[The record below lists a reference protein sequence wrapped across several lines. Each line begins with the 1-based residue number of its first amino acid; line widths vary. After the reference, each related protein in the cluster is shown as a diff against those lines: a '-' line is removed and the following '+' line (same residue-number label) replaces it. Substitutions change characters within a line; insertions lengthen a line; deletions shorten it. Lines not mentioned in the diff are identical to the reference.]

1 MVTYANS
8 TILDIEGHSNVYTSR
23 HSYVRLT
30 EDLNALFQRIFIL
43 DSIERIGPI
52 EKRDFWSCKFYMKIL
67 FRSRSTRIE
76 TNLLLSSW
84 GLGPQVIIRMIQIF
98 KKSSLEWENY
108 IFFLAEK
115 SNYSVREAEQ
125 TLSRFFYYNK
135 WICLEYHLC
144 RLIRQNYNLLDYT
157 SLDWDLYK

>member
-1 MVTYANS
+1 MLFFNGFSYWIQLRELAQSKREIFDLANS
-8 TILDIEGHSNVYTSR
+8 I
-23 HSYVRLT
+23 
-30 EDLNALFQRIFIL
+30 
-43 DSIERIGPI
+43 
-52 EKRDFWSCKFYMKIL
+52 WKFYLGVDQQESKQTCCSAL
-67 FRSRSTRIE
+67 GGWA
-76 TNLLLSSW
+76 SSNYQNDTD
-84 GLGPQVIIRMIQIF
+84 LKNF
-98 KKSSLEWENY
+98 EWENY